1 MARTIVLLA
10 LSCALAGCVTESIV
24 AAKPGASK
32 VTIVTDVD
40 KPFRCKTLA
49 DIHGTSRS
57 NDEAKAKAG
66 AQNDF
71 KNNAAAF
78 RANYALVEADN
89 SGNVGTSTIKE
100 VFIRG
105 KALRCQE
112 PEKTG
117 EGAPPPEQK
126 P

>member
-32 VTIVTDVD
+32 VTMVTEVD

-57 NDEAKAKAG
+57 SDEAKAKAG

-71 KNNAAAF
+71 KNRAAAV
-78 RANYALVEADN
+78 RANYALVEAEN
-89 SGNVGTSTIKE
+89 SGNVGTSTIRE

-112 PEKTG
+112 PEKEAP
-117 EGAPPPEQK
+117 EGAPQQPAP
-126 P
+126 